1 MFERFTD
8 RARAVVRRARDE
20 ARAEG
25 QRPVGTE
32 HLLLSILAD
41 GDSLAVRVLRDA
53 GVTAD
58 NLRARIRRHTES
70 GGVGLAE
77 ADAAALRE
85 IGIDLAAIVARI
97 EESFGPDALREAV
110 PAPRR
115 RWGRRRYSGGPFS
128 GRAKKVLE
136 LSLPARRCGCATT
149 TSAPNTSC
157 SGCCARAPASARWCS
172 ARPASTW
179 TTCGAGWRPRC
190 APPPEPV
197 ASRAAALTGSRPGFF
212 SASRKHRPPVSGG

>member
-1 MFERFTD
+1 MFERFTE
-8 RARAVVRRARDE
+8 RARAAVRRAREE

-32 HLLLSILAD
+32 HLLLAILSD
-41 GDSLAVRVLRDA
+41 GGGLAVRVLHDA

-58 NLRARIRRHTES
+58 DLRERIRRHTENS
-70 GGVGLAE
+70 GSGLGE

-115 RWGRRRYSGGPFS
+115 RWGRRGPTGGPFS
-128 GRAKKVLE
+128 DRAKKALE
-136 LSLPARRCGCATT
+136 LSLREALRLRHRHIGTEHLLLGLLREGNGLAALVLTEAGVDLADARRRIELALRAT
-149 TSAPNTSC
+149 A
-157 SGCCARAPASARWCS
+157 
-172 ARPASTW
+172 
-179 TTCGAGWRPRC
+179 
-190 APPPEPV
+190 
-197 ASRAAALTGSRPGFF
+197 
-212 SASRKHRPPVSGG
+212 

>member
-8 RARAVVRRARDE
+8 RARAVVRRAREE
-20 ARAEG
+20 AHAEG

-32 HLLLSILAD
+32 HLLLAILSD
-41 GDSLAVRVLRDA
+41 GDGLAVRVLRDA

-58 NLRARIRRHTES
+58 DLRERIRRHTES
-70 GGVGLAE
+70 GGSGLGE

-115 RWGRRRYSGGPFS
+115 RWGRRRPTGGPFS
-128 GRAKKVLE
+128 DRAKKALE
-136 LSLPARRCGCATT
+136 LSLREALRLRHRHIGTEHLLLGLLREGNGLAALALTEAGVDLDDARRRIELALRTT
-149 TSAPNTSC
+149 A
-157 SGCCARAPASARWCS
+157 
-172 ARPASTW
+172 
-179 TTCGAGWRPRC
+179 
-190 APPPEPV
+190 
-197 ASRAAALTGSRPGFF
+197 
-212 SASRKHRPPVSGG
+212 

>member
-32 HLLLSILAD
+32 HLLLAILAD

-58 NLRARIRRHTES
+58 DLRARIRRHTET

-110 PAPRR
+110 PVPRR

-128 GRAKKVLE
+128 NRAKKVLE
-136 LSLPARRCGCATT
+136 LSLREAVRLRHHHIGTEHILL
-149 TSAPNTSC
+149 
-157 SGCCARAPASARWCS
+157 GLLRE
-172 ARPASTW
+172 
-179 TTCGAGWRPRC
+179 GAGLGALVLSEAGVDLADVRRRVE
-190 APPPEPV
+190 A
-197 ASRAAALTGSRPGFF
+197 ALRAAA
-212 SASRKHRPPVSGG
+212 

>member
-8 RARAVVRRARDE
+8 RARTVVVRARDE

-32 HLLLSILAD
+32 HLLLGILAD
-41 GDSLAVRVLRDA
+41 DDSLAVRVLRDV

-58 NLRARIRRHTES
+58 DLRARIRRHTET

-115 RWGRRRYSGGPFS
+115 RWGRRRHSGGPFS
-128 GRAKKVLE
+128 SRAKKVLE
-136 LSLPARRCGCATT
+136 LSLREAIRLRHRHIGTEHILLGLLRERGGLGALVLSEAGVDLDDVRRRVTLVL
-149 TSAPNTSC
+149 
-157 SGCCARAPASARWCS
+157 R
-172 ARPASTW
+172 
-179 TTCGAGWRPRC
+179 
-190 APPPEPV
+190 E
-197 ASRAAALTGSRPGFF
+197 AA
-212 SASRKHRPPVSGG
+212 